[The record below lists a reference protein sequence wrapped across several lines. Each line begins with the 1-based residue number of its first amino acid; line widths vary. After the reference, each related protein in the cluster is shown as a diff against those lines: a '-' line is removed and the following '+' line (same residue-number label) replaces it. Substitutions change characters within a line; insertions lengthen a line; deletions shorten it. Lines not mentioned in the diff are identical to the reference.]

1 MMAFFRAYIAPL
13 LVVALFL
20 LALAAVSARFF
31 LPDDMLAPAPTEG
44 AANAAAEA
52 PAAGEG
58 S

>member
-1 MMAFFRAYIAPL
+1 MAFFRAYIAPL

-20 LALAAVSARFF
+20 LALAVVSARFF

-58 S
+58 P